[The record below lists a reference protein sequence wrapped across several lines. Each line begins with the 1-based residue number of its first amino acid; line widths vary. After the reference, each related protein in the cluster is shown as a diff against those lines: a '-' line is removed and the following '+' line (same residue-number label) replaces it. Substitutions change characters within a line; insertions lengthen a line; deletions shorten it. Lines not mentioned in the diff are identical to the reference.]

1 MNNKK
6 IIFGSIVGIAIV
18 ALGVMCICMTPGQ
31 KEKQESGTGIG
42 IEISDKNEETDSKG
56 KSVREETSEYE
67 DEEVH
72 KDEAV
77 HKETI
82 VYEEGSGYEE
92 ETIDVYDMTP
102 EEIAEINNK
111 QGNKSQSEKYE
122 INIEDSRAQNKAEK
136 IEQMEKI
143 LFNDSEDDYK
153 TVTISP
159 SNERE

>member
-18 ALGVMCICMTPGQ
+18 ALGAMCICMAPKQ
-31 KEKQESGTGIG
+31 EEKQESGTGIG
-42 IEISDKNEETDSKG
+42 IEISDKKEVADSEE
-56 KSVREETSEYE
+56 KSVHEETSGYE
-67 DEEVH
+67 DEAVH
-72 KDEAV
+72 KDESV